1 MKKSR
6 VNLVSYMYMEKKQ
19 DQRLTSSHQ
28 ELRAM
33 EVQDIKS
40 FVYIHICSKI
50 LNIHLPQC
58 VGTVETIFKICT
70 QM

>member
-1 MKKSR
+1 MQKSR
-6 VNLVSYMYMEKKQ
+6 VNLLSFKYIGKKA
-19 DQRLTSSHQ
+19 RPESSDQ
-28 ELRAM
+28 ELQAM

-50 LNIHLPQC
+50 MNIHLPQC